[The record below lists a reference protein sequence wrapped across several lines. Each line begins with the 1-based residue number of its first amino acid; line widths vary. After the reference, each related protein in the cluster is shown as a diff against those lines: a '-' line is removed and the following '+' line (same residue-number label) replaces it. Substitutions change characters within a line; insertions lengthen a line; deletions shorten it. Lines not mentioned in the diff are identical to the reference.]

1 MNKEDQERYFI
12 ELNIRKIKGIE
23 NLSDYP
29 TKESTLEKLKDEIK
43 PENIVE
49 ATKNFFKVEEENTT

>member
-1 MNKEDQERYFI
+1 MNKEDRERYFI
-12 ELNIRKIKGIE
+12 ELNIRKIRGIE

-43 PENIVE
+43 PENIE
-49 ATKNFFKVEEENTT
+49 QSIKKFFKIEDEQE

>member
-29 TKESTLEKLKDEIK
+29 TKESTLEKLKNEIK

-49 ATKNFFKVEEENTT
+49 ATKNFFKVEENTT

>member
-29 TKESTLEKLKDEIK
+29 TKESTLEKLKNEIK